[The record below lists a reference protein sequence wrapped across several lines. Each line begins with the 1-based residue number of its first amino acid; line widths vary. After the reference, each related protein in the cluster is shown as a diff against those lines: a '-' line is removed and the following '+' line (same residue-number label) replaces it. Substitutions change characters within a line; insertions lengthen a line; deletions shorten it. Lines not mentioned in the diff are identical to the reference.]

1 MDNLIS
7 AADLYKL
14 MDAKNVIMVDAE
26 EYFGKEPNN
35 LFGDI
40 YYQYE
45 NLNPE
50 IMSMHKDKNI
60 VVYCNH
66 GISSRF
72 FARQLQ
78 AKYPEHKV
86 MTLDGGSD
94 ALTKD
99 AGMSCALNITPAKM
113 TITRQICAIAGGIIV
128 VGGMSSL
135 VWPAMTWLTIS
146 VGAGLCVSG
155 LTGWCALANI
165 LLKMPWNK

>member
-7 AADLYKL
+7 PNELYKL
-14 MDAKNVIMVDAE
+14 IEGKNVIMVDAE

-35 LFGDI
+35 LFGEI
-40 YYQYE
+40 YYQYDA
-45 NLNPE
+45 LNPD
-50 IMSMHKDKNI
+50 IMETHKDKNV

-78 AKYPEHKV
+78 AKYPNHKV

-99 AGMSCALNITPAKM
+99 AGMSCALNITPTKM
-113 TITRQICAIAGGIIV
+113 TITRQICAIAGGIV
-128 VGGMSSL
+128 VIGGVSSL
-135 VWPAMTWLTIS
+135 AYPPMTWLTIA
-146 VGAGLCVSG
+146 VGSGLCVSG
-155 LTGWCALANI
+155 LTGWCALANL
-165 LLKMPWNK
+165 LLKMPWNR